1 MHSGDQSYFQRKT
14 KLERCIFE
22 FTTVVTNR
30 HVVINRMLPCFRHQ
44 PDAPLLSSSTG
55 CSLAFVINRMLP
67 CFRHL
72 PCLRFHLAN
81 SLFLLHL
88 ASRQKLRPRQ
98 WLLYWFWHPQR
109 AQTGRRVHRSRVT
122 APYQDPS
129 APPERQPTRHI
140 SSGFQYGEGCS
151 CSFESRLPTRISRSA
166 PLPSASSACSP
177 CASD

>member
-30 HVVINRMLPCFRHQ
+30 HV
-44 PDAPLLSSSTG
+44 
-55 CSLAFVINRMLP
+55 VINRMLP